1 MIRGPLGF
9 GGASLPG
16 LYTPIPAA
24 QAHATVLHALASGV
38 THFDV
43 APRYGLGEAE
53 RRLGAVLSHCAE
65 GSLHAVDEGWLGRI
79 GRRSLAGFLA

>member
-53 RRLGAVLSHCAE
+53 LGKRTEADGASNGGRFAFLRRKLWIHE
-65 GSLHAVDEGWLGRI
+65 R
-79 GRRSLAGFLA
+79 